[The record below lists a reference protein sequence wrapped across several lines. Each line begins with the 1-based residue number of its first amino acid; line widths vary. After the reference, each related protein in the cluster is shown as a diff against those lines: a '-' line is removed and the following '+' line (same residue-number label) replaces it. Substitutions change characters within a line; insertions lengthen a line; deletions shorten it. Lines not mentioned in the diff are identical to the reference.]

1 MVKRSG
7 VLMITEADIEEL
19 LFEWYHVPAWI
30 KAHVSARCPPHRYV
44 GELSLEDE
52 KMVFRGRDIK
62 ESKGCRLEIPL
73 ASVTRVAFGFSE
85 QLKANFDP
93 TFGTGGP
100 VPFAVWY
107 RDGSQE
113 HTLYFNTSF
122 SKFLV
127 DRASRN
133 REWYETLSGVVTY
146 RRQKPACDHV
156 LARVK

>member
-30 KAHVSARCPPHRYV
+30 KAHVSSRCPPHRYA

-52 KMVFRGRDIK
+52 NLAFRGRDIK
-62 ESKGCRLEIPL
+62 ESKSCRLEIPL
-73 ASVTRVAFGFSE
+73 ASITRVAFGFSE
-85 QLKANFDP
+85 QLKANIDP
-93 TFGTGGP
+93 SFGTGGP
-100 VPFAVWY
+100 APFAVWY

-122 SKFLV
+122 SKFLI

-133 REWYETLSGVVTY
+133 REWYETLCDVVTY
-146 RRQKPACDHV
+146 RRQKPVSDHI
-156 LARVK
+156 LARAK

>member
-7 VLMITEADIEEL
+7 VLMIAEADIEEL

-30 KAHVSARCPPHRYV
+30 KAHVSARCPPHRYA
-44 GELSLEDE
+44 GELSLEGE
-52 KMVFRGRDIK
+52 NLVFRGRDMK
-62 ESKGCRLEIPL
+62 ESKSCKLEIPL

-85 QLKANFDP
+85 QLKTNIDP
-93 TFGTGGP
+93 TFGIGGP

-122 SKFLV
+122 SKFLI
-127 DRASRN
+127 DRANRN
-133 REWYETLSGVVTY
+133 REWYETLSDVVTC
-146 RRQKPACDHV
+146 RRQKPAGDRF
-156 LARVK
+156 LTTVK